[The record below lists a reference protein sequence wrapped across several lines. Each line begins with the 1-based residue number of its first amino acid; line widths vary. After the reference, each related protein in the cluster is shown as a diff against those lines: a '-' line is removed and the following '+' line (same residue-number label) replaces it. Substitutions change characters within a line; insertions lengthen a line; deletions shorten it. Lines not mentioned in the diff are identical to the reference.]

1 MSPNQVAKI
10 RRFLRRMW
18 TDLVEN
24 PITVVEKQ
32 FETAGS
38 SHDDGFLWNYGS
50 WRESRSG
57 GNGQGRMRRRA
68 AWGGGITR
76 DGDKK
81 QKRKE
86 STKEKEK
93 TLAQNQ
99 YEARRGG
106 KHLGQKE
113 LRGGNQSVHQR
124 EHGKVEKVA
133 RQRELQ
139 SVRHSGRGTSRAWPI
154 NLYI

>member
-81 QKRKE
+81 NKNAKRAQKKKKKRLPKINMKHDEEESIWDRK
-86 STKEKEK
+86 SSDVGINRCTSGSMEKW
-93 TLAQNQ
+93 
-99 YEARRGG
+99 RRWRD
-106 KHLGQKE
+106 
-113 LRGGNQSVHQR
+113 RGSYSQCDIVGEVHQ
-124 EHGKVEKVA
+124 EHG
-133 RQRELQ
+133 L
-139 SVRHSGRGTSRAWPI
+139 
-154 NLYI
+154 